1 MRKISLKLLSM
12 GGQKRTQQNS
22 QNIQVDQNQ
31 KPHMAKVS
39 YSQFSFAFFVY
50 VFALDLV
57 TYFEVSYIFHFG
69 LYITTLAMAKMLIID
84 DRIFYS

>member
-12 GGQKRTQQNS
+12 GGQKDTT
-22 QNIQVDQNQ
+22 
-31 KPHMAKVS
+31 KPSEHPSGSESKAPWSRYHIANLVLL
-39 YSQFSFAFFVY
+39 FFVY